1 MLFKK
6 KYEPMANVLR
16 PSTIDEILGQK
27 KLLPILKKLK
37 NPISIILYGPPGS
50 GKTTIAKILSS
61 SWKIPYK
68 LLSATSSGVKDIKDL
83 ILESEKI
90 GSFCIFIDEIHRFS
104 SSQQD
109 SLLEAV
115 ETGKVVLIGATTENP
130 AFRVNR
136 ALLSRT
142 QVFKLEKLE
151 DEELKNLL
159 NKIINIYPLPKFED
173 NVIDY
178 FILTAGGD
186 ARKFIGIIEL
196 FKELGDSESIINLND
211 AKEILSSQVIHFDKS
226 GENHYDF
233 ISAFIK
239 SIRGSDPDASL
250 FYLSAMLEGGED
262 PLFIMRRL
270 SILASEDI
278 GNASISA
285 LQLVSSAYSLI
296 EKIGMPEARILLAQV
311 TVFLAGCPKSN
322 ASYIAY
328 ETANLFQKNYGSDI
342 QIPLYLRNAPTFLH
356 KREGNARDYKYPH
369 DFPDGF
375 IDENYFPDNLKE
387 NPPQFYFPTDRGNDK
402 LLKDRLKA
410 IWEKTGKK
418 SYKDKK

>member
-1 MLFKK
+1 
-6 KYEPMANVLR
+6 MANVLR

-27 KLLPILKKLK
+27 KLIPILRKLK

-50 GKTTIAKILSS
+50 GKTTIAKILSA

-109 SLLEAV
+109 SLLDAV
-115 ETGKVVLIGATTENP
+115 ETGKIVLIGATTENP

-142 QVFKLEKLE
+142 HVFKLEKLE

-159 NKIINIYPLPKFED
+159 NKIINIYPLPKFDD

-196 FKELGDSESIINLND
+196 FKELGDSESIINLKD

>member
-1 MLFKK
+1 
-6 KYEPMANVLR
+6 MANVLR

-27 KLLPILKKLK
+27 KLIPILRKLK

-50 GKTTIAKILSS
+50 GKTTIAKILSA

-109 SLLEAV
+109 SLLDAV
-115 ETGKVVLIGATTENP
+115 ETGKIVLIGATTENP

-159 NKIINIYPLPKFED
+159 NKIINIYPLPKFD
-173 NVIDY
+173 DIVIDY

-196 FKELGDSESIINLND
+196 FKELGDSESIINLKD